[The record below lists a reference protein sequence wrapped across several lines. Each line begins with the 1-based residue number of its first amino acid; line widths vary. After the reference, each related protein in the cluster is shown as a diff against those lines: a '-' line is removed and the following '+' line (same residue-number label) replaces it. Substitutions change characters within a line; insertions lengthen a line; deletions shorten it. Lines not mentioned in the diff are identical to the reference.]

1 MRNRY
6 GEVVDENGNVVSPLD
21 DDYYRYK
28 YMDNDY
34 DGIRHFSDDG
44 PDYDDYDGIRHFQD

>member
-28 YMDNDY
+28 YMGNDY
-34 DGIRHFSDDG
+34 DGIRHFADDG